1 MLLSSFPLISV
12 CHCVNISNSFWYR
25 NFDFVGTI
33 WYFAALASSRTSS
46 GTQNSSLSISTTHT
60 STTFTDELVQRDRDV
75 QVQERRT
82 RIRESRYNGKYEKII
97 TEELPKYLGR
107 ESRKE
112 RVIIARFRCG
122 NEERENKYWNEDRI
136 RVCRMCGEKKETI
149 EHMLNECV
157 ELRERGK

>member
-1 MLLSSFPLISV
+1 M
-12 CHCVNISNSFWYR
+12 R
-25 NFDFVGTI
+25 EGGR
-33 WYFAALASSRTSS
+33 AM
-46 GTQNSSLSISTTHT
+46 
-60 STTFTDELVQRDRDV
+60 TDELMQRDRDV

-149 EHMLNECV
+149 E
-157 ELRERGK
+157 

>member
-1 MLLSSFPLISV
+1 MT
-12 CHCVNISNSFWYR
+12 Y
-25 NFDFVGTI
+25 
-33 WYFAALASSRTSS
+33 
-46 GTQNSSLSISTTHT
+46 
-60 STTFTDELVQRDRDV
+60 ELVQRDRDV
-75 QVQERRT
+75 QEQERRT